1 MSKRD
6 DIIRLWRESF
16 ADSKEYVQMYFDRV
30 YRDDEALTL
39 TDAAGQTVSS
49 LLLQRYRMKFQHSIL
64 PVSYIAGAATARK
77 QRGKGYMTQLMHT
90 ALLESASRGDMM
102 CTLIPARSALYFYY
116 ARFGFSTLFYTKEQR
131 FTSLHAFPVKGI
143 YETLDN
149 PAAEEVWDSFD
160 RFQNER
166 SCYVLHSRRDFDNIL
181 ADLEADGG
189 DFTVITADDE
199 DRGPHIVSMAWAV
212 KKQDFLLVND
222 VMGDSTDSRTAALR
236 ALRAL
241 HPDTPFLLYG
251 RPGDIMGGRLMPR
264 GMGRVV
270 NVNLL
275 LSAVAGAHPDF
286 RSVIRVTDPILPDLN
301 SHTFIVAD
309 GTCKVDDTFHGRTDF
324 DVPVNVLGEIVFSSR
339 KIGDIIDFPSERPM
353 ISLMLD

>member
-1 MSKRD
+1 
-6 DIIRLWRESF
+6 
-16 ADSKEYVQMYFDRV
+16 MYFDRV
-30 YRDDEALTL
+30 YREDEALTL

-49 LLLQRYRMKFQHSIL
+49 LLLQRYSMKYQGAVR

-77 QRGKGYMTQLMHT
+77 QRGKGYMSQLMNL
-90 ALLESASRGDMM
+90 ALRESASRGDMM

-116 ARFGFSTLFYTKEQR
+116 ARFGFSTLFFTKEQR
-131 FTSLHAFPVKGI
+131 FTSLHAFPVKGN
-143 YETLDN
+143 YETLVD
-149 PAAEEVWDSFD
+149 PVREEVWDAFD
-160 RFQNER
+160 RFQNDR
-166 SCYVLHSRRDFDNIL
+166 TCYVLHSRRDFDNIL

-189 DFTVITADDE
+189 DFVVIEANDE
-199 DRGPHIVSMAWAV
+199 DRGPHIVSMAWGV
-212 KKQDFLLVND
+212 SKQDFLLVSD
-222 VMGDSTDSRTAALR
+222 VMGDSADTRTAALR

-270 NVNLL
+270 NVSLL
-275 LSAVAGAHPDF
+275 LSTVAAAHPDF
-286 RSVIRVTDPILPDLN
+286 HSVIKVTDPILSDLN

-309 GTCKVDDTFHGRTDF
+309 GECVVDDSFHGKLDF
-324 DVPVNVLGEIVFSSR
+324 DVPVNVLGEIAFSSH
-339 KIGDIIDFPSERPM
+339 KIGDIVEFPSERPM